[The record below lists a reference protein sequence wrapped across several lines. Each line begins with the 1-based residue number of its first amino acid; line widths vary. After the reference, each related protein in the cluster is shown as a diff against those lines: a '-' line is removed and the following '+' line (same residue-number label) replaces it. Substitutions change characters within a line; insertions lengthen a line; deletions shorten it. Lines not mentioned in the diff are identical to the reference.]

1 VNVPSAN
8 GQRRT
13 VNVRSVLAYLC
24 LFAIVALRIEPQLL
38 RLPFMDRTTFNRGLA
53 QLADGEWWQYAR
65 FLEGVREHTHDG
77 DTVTV
82 VVPALKWDDGY
93 SYAYYRASYFLAG
106 REVLP
111 LVTDDDRR
119 HPWNFSAVRYVAA
132 WHMQRRAGVG
142 RVVWEGE
149 GGVLLQR

>member
-1 VNVPSAN
+1 MNVLSAN
-8 GQRRT
+8 GQQPT
-13 VNVRSVLAYLC
+13 VNVRRILAYLC

-38 RLPFMDRTTFNRGLA
+38 RLPFIDRTSFNRGLA

-65 FLEGVREHTHDG
+65 FLEGVREHTRDG
-77 DTVTV
+77 DKITV

-119 HPWNFSAVRYVAA
+119 HPENFRAARYVAA